1 MISRLMLNLHETA
14 DLGIY
19 STQATSTHVDY
30 VTRQAAD
37 SFDITNPSQ
46 VSENTQAVEFR

>member
-1 MISRLMLNLHETA
+1 MMSRLMLNLHETA

-30 VTRQAAD
+30 VTQYVD
-37 SFDITNPSQ
+37 TLDITHSQ
-46 VSENTQAVEFR
+46 VFENTSQSRR